1 MLCILVIPRQNMVA
15 RVTSTML
22 PPLVKVSLE
31 EKKRIIRGKWNKLW
45 KKIFVTFMDHPVEIV
60 IILFYSLS
68 DWIYNRKAILGKP
81 ERKVHFIQY

>member
-45 KKIFVTFMDHPVEIV
+45 KKIFVTFYGPPGRDCDYF
-60 IILFYSLS
+60 ILFS
-68 DWIYNRKAILGKP
+68 
-81 ERKVHFIQY
+81 Q